1 MIATVRGHL
10 LLQRYRQFVKTPYA
24 EPKDGVIAVSYLT
37 KTNLSVVQANDGVR
51 KAVPEAV
58 VELVRCKSSKECK
71 TSLCDCRKVGL
82 SRTDACVCNEA
93 QDCENRK
100 HYNYGKSGDGE

>member
-37 KTNLSVVQANDGVR
+37 KTNLQ

-58 VELVRCKSSKECK
+58 VELVRCKSRKECK
-71 TSLCDCRKVGL
+71 TNLCSCRKVGL

-100 HYNYGKSGDGE
+100 HYNYEKSGGGE